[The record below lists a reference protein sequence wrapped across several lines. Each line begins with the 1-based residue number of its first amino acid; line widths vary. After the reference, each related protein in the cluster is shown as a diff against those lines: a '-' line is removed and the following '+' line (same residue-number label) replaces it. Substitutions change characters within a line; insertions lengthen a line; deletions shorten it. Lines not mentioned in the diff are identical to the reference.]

1 MVRPSHAEPPSA
13 RPAYTPESNHDAS
26 ALLRA
31 LPFGR
36 KPTSAGATVDFDAV
50 YGELIAPGVDA
61 AGLDPIRADQELTGG
76 IIHTPMFERL
86 ILCEFAVA
94 DLTTANANVFYEL
107 GVRHAP
113 RATFASSARR
123 ESAEVTLS
131 PGPRRSSRRCRP
143 S

>member
-1 MVRPSHAEPPSA
+1 M
-13 RPAYTPESNHDAS
+13 
-26 ALLRA
+26 
-31 LPFGR
+31 PFGR

-50 YGELIAPGVDA
+50 YQDLIAPGIDA

-107 GVRHAP
+107 GVRHAVRP
-113 RATFASSARR
+113 ASTVLVFAADGTRMPFDL
-123 ESAEVTLS
+123 APMGAL
-131 PGPRRSSRRCRP
+131 G
-143 S
+143 